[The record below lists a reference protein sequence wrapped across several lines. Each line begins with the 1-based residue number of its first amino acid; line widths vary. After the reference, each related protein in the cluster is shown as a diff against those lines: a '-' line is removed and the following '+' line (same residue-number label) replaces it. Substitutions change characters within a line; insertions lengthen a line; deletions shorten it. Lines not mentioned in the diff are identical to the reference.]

1 MTPAPHS
8 LTLRS
13 AIAII
18 VVMLS
23 AVAAPGCDSLYYKTM
38 KKFGLEKRDILVKR
52 VREAR
57 ESQEEAKEDFRTAL
71 EKFRDVVE
79 VDGGSLEKKYETLNK
94 ELERSEDKARQ
105 VHDRIGKV
113 REVSDDLFKEWQKE
127 IGQYSDRTLR
137 GESER
142 ELRDTKRRADS
153 LIASMEKA
161 EGRITPVLQPLRD
174 RVLFL
179 KHNLNA
185 RAIGALKGELVTV
198 RSNVDTLLADLD
210 QSIKEADAFI
220 KDMRVEEGED
230 KAPSRERLAR
240 LSISEQPPCFSD
252 ERGRIRDEPSAL
264 RHLRLSAALA
274 AEAGDQRL
282 EHRCGI
288 DPALGAAR
296 DDGQRRA
303 ASD

>member
-1 MTPAPHS
+1 MTNLAMTNLPRLNCRRA
-8 LTLRS
+8 LALAALCLYAIS
-13 AIAII
+13 ATA
-18 VVMLS
+18 
-23 AVAAPGCDSLYYKTM
+23 CDSLYYKTM

-79 VDGGSLEKKYETLNK
+79 VDGGSLEKKYETLNR

-113 REVSDDLFKEWQKE
+113 KDVSEDLFKEWQKE
-127 IGQYSDRTLR
+127 IGQYSDRALR
-137 GESER
+137 SESER
-142 ELRDTKRRADS
+142 ELRETRKRAES

-161 EGRITPVLQPLRD
+161 EARITPVLKPLRD

-198 RSNVDTLLADLD
+198 RSHVDTLIADLD
-210 QSIKEADAFI
+210 QSITEADAFI
-220 KDMRVEEGED
+220 NDMRVEEGED
-230 KAPSRERLAR
+230 KTPS
-240 LSISEQPPCFSD
+240 P
-252 ERGRIRDEPSAL
+252 
-264 RHLRLSAALA
+264 
-274 AEAGDQRL
+274 
-282 EHRCGI
+282 
-288 DPALGAAR
+288 
-296 DDGQRRA
+296 
-303 ASD
+303 